1 MPLMYGIIAK
11 QIIELAKA
19 GERDPNLLREGAI
32 DQKQTNGLTSRYV
45 RLVPQADIRPPIRT
59 RGHKFETLCRQSGGA
74 ERFAQ
79 RGG

>member
-11 QIIELAKA
+11 QIVELAKA

-45 RLVPQADIRPPIRT
+45 RLVPQADTMQRSKLYSYSI
-59 RGHKFETLCRQSGGA
+59 TLS
-74 ERFAQ
+74 AQ
-79 RGG
+79 QNPVGE